1 MSIYEKDGKTVVR
14 LNESKLTIMLRNAEE
29 KDQRRQIIRNYLFQT
44 IVGKELSKE
53 LVDSVLLIKNTK
65 TDVKHLT
72 RNEHIDTSLAL
83 TLVEELINASEY
95 IGEKPVDIKKE
106 PKSPND
112 YYWYL
117 KVTVEINNNEY
128 EYVLNIGRSKT
139 DKHLSLYDINNYN
152 KKSADS
158 YRISNA
164 GNNTLFSNDTIPSKK

>member
-1 MSIYEKDGKTVVR
+1 MSIYKKDNKTMVC
-14 LNESKLTIMLRNAEE
+14 LNENNLTMTLRNTVE
-29 KDQRRQIIRNYLFQT
+29 KDQRRQIIREYLFKN
-44 IVGKELSKE
+44 IVGKTVTKE
-53 LVDSVLLIKNTK
+53 LIDSILYIKNTK
-65 TDVKHLT
+65 TDIKHLT
-72 RNEHIDTSLAL
+72 HNEHMDTSLAL
-83 TLVEELINASEY
+83 TLVEELIYAGEY

-117 KVTVEINNNEY
+117 KVVVEIDCNVY

-139 DKHLSLYDINNYN
+139 DKHLSLYDINNFN

-164 GNNTLFSNDTIPSKK
+164 GNNTLFSNNNIPNK